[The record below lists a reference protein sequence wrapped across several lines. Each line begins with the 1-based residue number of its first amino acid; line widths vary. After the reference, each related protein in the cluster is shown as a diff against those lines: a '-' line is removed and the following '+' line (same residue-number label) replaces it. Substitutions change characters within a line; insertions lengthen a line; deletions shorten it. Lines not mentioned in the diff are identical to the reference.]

1 MEKQVIY
8 EISETT
14 QQVSNGLM
22 QNIAELKQ
30 EITELRHW
38 DEAAQETIKNLNQKI
53 QALTTTLITHYDK
66 SWFDQTVSF

>member
-14 QQVSNGLM
+14 QQVINGLM

>member
-14 QQVSNGLM
+14 QQVITGLM